1 MDDEEIRRAHEPG
14 GFAVDR
20 RLALKHFAAW
30 ARAPFT
36 AEGPSHLAKARFA
49 AGGPGQARKI
59 RRMLDHE
66 TGRRILRERPN
77 LAVALADA
85 EALGALP
92 EDSFGRAYHAAMSRP
107 GVAPS
112 YLLSSLMYRDGTF
125 DALDWSDEMKYLMD
139 REQQTHDLTHLL
151 SGYGTDPLSEAIN
164 VAFLVGLRGARAGV
178 VRALTWS
185 TRLRARPRVPLRT
198 WRATMLEA
206 HARGRACAQTIPFYC
221 IYWEALLPLPL
232 DEVRRGLGVPPLRSP
247 IEPSRWLSPRSR
259 VPAEDVD
266 YSDLCDLAE
275 ALGGAHAD
283 PRDIAALFDL
293 DPAETRRVAE
303 RARAGESAA
312 MLRTLA
318 RLPAR
323 DHECWQRAP
332 RSDSRGGVV
341 RAP

>member
-1 MDDEEIRRAHEPG
+1 MNDEEMRRAHEPDR
-14 GFAVDR
+14 FAVDR
-20 RLALKHFAAW
+20 GLALKHFVAW

-36 AEGPSHLAKARFA
+36 AEGPSHLARARFA
-49 AGGPGQARKI
+49 AGGPGQARKV
-59 RRMLDHE
+59 RRMLGHE

-85 EALGALP
+85 EQLEALP
-92 EDSFGRAYHAAMSRP
+92 AGRFGRAYHAAMSRP

-112 YLLSSLMYRDGTF
+112 YLLSSLMYRDETF
-125 DALDWSDEMKYLMD
+125 DGLDWSDEMKYLMD

-164 VAFLVGLRGARAGV
+164 VAFLIGLGGARARA

-185 TRLRARPRVPLRT
+185 SKLRARPLVTLRT

-221 IYWEALLPLPL
+221 IYWEELLPLPL
-232 DEVRRGLGVPPLRSP
+232 DEVRRQLGVPPLRSP

-259 VPAEDVD
+259 VPAEDLD
-266 YSDLCDLAE
+266 YADLRALAE

-293 DPAETRRVAE
+293 DPAETQHALDHV
-303 RARAGESAA
+303 RAGGPAA

-323 DHECWQRAP
+323 NRECWQRTP
-332 RSDSRGGVV
+332 
-341 RAP
+341 PKPPC